1 MPTMSMRN
9 WRVRSSSGMTL
20 TELLVAMMILLI
32 GIYAV
37 VRGFPP
43 LFRNI
48 EGERVR
54 TEMARLCE
62 NTIERL
68 KTRPEMVPEA
78 MAGHDPIT
86 LAVINPYSE
95 RDDTLSVQPG
105 NAHDDIRWILGMTIA
120 APAADPG
127 QSVAVY
133 PLALGPASSDLV
145 GGVWAMQGA
154 ARVLVSLER
163 LNQAPAGTAPA
174 GTFYIDTDGT
184 LNVPAGYTAGMVDYC
199 WVSVDGTPHYVW
211 DEYVGAGGTVRA
223 ASVVNALPSDFANV
237 EPNTCVARGAT
248 EYYPILCGTAADVGT
263 NNIILEQTYGAML
276 LLPRNMAGKTLQIDY
291 ALKAE
296 ADSNGN
302 PRRTPLVME
311 EVPAPTV
318 EPYQV
323 DLKFRNLDDE
333 NPLYTTD
340 MLGVTVP
347 VVYVLIVDT
356 QNGRQWTNNDAFVT
370 LDMINGT
377 LTLDWTHASSPM
389 TADQARGHELR
400 IYYRTLDG
408 NNVQV
413 MRAPRFFVEDLVAA
427 TYHAAGQTD
436 AVDYREFSA
445 SSASVGTPPAT
456 ITTLTLPASMAG
468 MAVSVDYL
476 YDTGAVP
483 PAPYARVCNEV
494 HVVDATTFKV
504 VLNQPDVKAI
514 VAVQGLTLKVRG
526 WWETQS
532 GRVEKLD
539 VDTFLTPES
548 LL

>member
-1 MPTMSMRN
+1 MPTTSMRN
-9 WRVRSSSGMTL
+9 WRVKSSSGMTL
-20 TELLVAMMILLI
+20 TELLVAMMILMI

-48 EGERVR
+48 EVERVR

-68 KTRPEMVPEA
+68 KTSPEMVPEA
-78 MAGHDPIT
+78 IAGHDPIT
-86 LAVINPYSE
+86 LAVVNPYTE
-95 RDDTLSVQPG
+95 RDDALSVQTG
-105 NAHDDIRWILGMTIA
+105 NPHDDIRWILGMTIA
-120 APAADPG
+120 APAADVG

-133 PLALGPASSDLV
+133 PLALGPAASDQLPTSEWV
-145 GGVWAMQGA
+145 MQGA
-154 ARVLVSLER
+154 ARELVSLER
-163 LNQAPAGTAPA
+163 LNQAPAGAPPA
-174 GTFYIDTDGT
+174 GTFYVDTDGV
-184 LNVPAGYTAGMVDYC
+184 LDIPSAYTAGMVDYC
-199 WVSVDGTPHYVW
+199 WAEADGTAHYVW
-211 DEYVGAGGTVRA
+211 DEYVFAGGTVRA
-223 ASVVNALPSDFANV
+223 ASVATFANV
-237 EPNTCVARGAT
+237 VPSTCAARGAT
-248 EYYPILCGTAADVGT
+248 EYYPILCGTAADVVAT
-263 NNIILEQTYGAML
+263 NSIVLEQTYGALL
-276 LLPRNMAGKTLQIDY
+276 LLPRSMAGATLQIDY

-296 ADSNGN
+296 DDTNGD
-302 PRRTPLVME
+302 PRRTPMVME

-340 MLGVTVP
+340 VTGAALAND
-347 VVYVLIVDT
+347 VYVLIVDT

-370 LDMINGT
+370 LDMVNGT
-377 LTLDWTHASSPM
+377 LALDWTHVPSPM

-408 NNVQV
+408 HNVQV

-427 TYHAAGQTD
+427 NYHAAGQTD

-445 SSASVGTPPAT
+445 SSASVAAGT

-476 YDTGAVP
+476 YDTDILVD
-483 PAPYARVCNEV
+483 APYARVCNEV
-494 HVVDATTFKV
+494 HVVDATTFTV
-504 VLNQPDVKAI
+504 VLNQPDVEAI

>member
-1 MPTMSMRN
+1 MPTISMRN

-20 TELLVAMMILLI
+20 TELLVAMMILLV

-37 VRGFPP
+37 VTGFPS

-68 KTRPEMVPEA
+68 KTSPEMVPEA
-78 MAGHDPIT
+78 IVGHDPV
-86 LAVINPYSE
+86 APYGVINPYSE
-95 RDDTLSVQPG
+95 RDDALSVQPG
-105 NAHDDIRWILGMTIA
+105 NAHDDYRWVMGMTIR
-120 APAADPG
+120 APAADVG
-127 QSVAVY
+127 QNVAVY

-154 ARVLVSLER
+154 ARELVSLER
-163 LNQAPAGTAPA
+163 LNQAPAGTPPA
-174 GTFYIDTDGT
+174 GTFYLDSDG
-184 LNVPAGYTAGMVDYC
+184 LLSVPSGYDAGMVDYC
-199 WVSVDGTPHYVW
+199 WVSVDGTTHYVW
-211 DEYVGAGGTVRA
+211 DEYVAAGGTVRA
-223 ASVVNALPSDFANV
+223 ASVINAQPSDFANV
-237 EPNTCVARGAT
+237 VPSACAARGAI
-248 EYYPILCGTAADVGT
+248 EHYPIYCGTAVDVVAT
-263 NNIILEQTYGAML
+263 NEIVLEQTYGALL
-276 LLPRNMAGKTLQIDY
+276 LLPRTMAGATLQIDY
-291 ALKAE
+291 ALKSQD
-296 ADSNGN
+296 DSNGN
-302 PRRTPLVME
+302 PRRTPVVMQ

-333 NPLYTTD
+333 NSLYTTD
-340 MLGVTVP
+340 MTGVALSD
-347 VVYVLIVDT
+347 VYVLIVDT

-377 LTLDWTHASSPM
+377 VTLDWTNLSSPM

-408 NNVQV
+408 HNVEL

-445 SSASVGTPPAT
+445 SSASVGAPPAM

-476 YDTGAVP
+476 HGAS
-483 PAPYARVCNEV
+483 APYARVCNEV
-494 HVVDATTFKV
+494 HVVDVTTFTV
-504 VLNQPDVKAI
+504 VLNGPDVQAI
-514 VAVQGLTLKVRG
+514 VAVQGLTLKARG
-526 WWETQS
+526 WWETQT